1 LQPLDRFGYQ
11 YENKFRISEIKLNFG
26 PVAQL
31 DTCLPAGRERKT
43 NKMYFVY
50 VLQSEKDGRLYK
62 GFTEDLK
69 RRIKEHNN
77 GKNKSTKG
85 YIPWKLIYFEEVK
98 SRLEAREREK
108 FFKSGSGREYLKNIM
123 DP

>member
-1 LQPLDRFGYQ
+1 
-11 YENKFRISEIKLNFG
+11 
-26 PVAQL
+26 L